1 MAVNKNFVVKNGIEV
16 ATDLLFVTSDQNKV
30 GIGSTLPSSKF
41 DVAGGIAAVDA
52 IFTGITT
59 AVSLT
64 VGTGG
69 TIVTTTGVG
78 SIGIST
84 TLPEYLI
91 DIRSPVSTG
100 QTALYVQGDMRVTGD
115 IAVDDITFDHA
126 ELTSLTVSGMSTLG
140 VTTSTLLDTQTLN
153 VSGMSTLGVTTTT
166 YLDSQRFTSSGISTI
181 GNFLITPLGIGA
193 TVGNNAGIVTY
204 YGDGSQLQNTPG
216 VSIGMVIALGS

>member
-30 GIGSTLPSSKF
+30 GIGSTLPSSKL
-41 DVAGGIAAVDA
+41 DVVGGITAVDA

-140 VTTSTLLDTQTLN
+140 VTT
-153 VSGMSTLGVTTTT
+153 TT

-181 GNFLITPLGIGA
+181 GNFLITPTGTGA

-204 YGDGSQLQNTPG
+204 YGDGSQLTGQSSVTLG
-216 VSIGMVIALGS
+216 LVIALSG

>member
-1 MAVNKNFVVKNGIEV
+1 MWGESEPRRLMAVNKNFVVKNGIEV

-140 VTTSTLLDTQTLN
+140 VTT
-153 VSGMSTLGVTTTT
+153 TT

>member
-140 VTTSTLLDTQTLN
+140 VTT
-153 VSGMSTLGVTTTT
+153 TT

-204 YGDGSQLQNTPG
+204 YGDGSQLQNTSG
-216 VSIGMVIALGS
+216 VSIGLAIALGS

>member
-140 VTTSTLLDTQTLN
+140 VTT
-153 VSGMSTLGVTTTT
+153 TT

>member
-1 MAVNKNFVVKNGIEV
+1 
-16 ATDLLFVTSDQNKV
+16 
-30 GIGSTLPSSKF
+30 
-41 DVAGGIAAVDA
+41 
-52 IFTGITT
+52 
-59 AVSLT
+59 
-64 VGTGG
+64 
-69 TIVTTTGVG
+69 
-78 SIGIST
+78 
-84 TLPEYLI
+84 
-91 DIRSPVSTG
+91 
-100 QTALYVQGDMRVTGD
+100 MRVTGD

-126 ELTSLTVSGMSTLG
+126 ELTSLT
-140 VTTSTLLDTQTLN
+140 

>member
-59 AVSLT
+59 AVSLI

-84 TLPEYLI
+84 TLPEYLV

-126 ELTSLTVSGMSTLG
+126 ELTSLT
-140 VTTSTLLDTQTLN
+140 

>member
-140 VTTSTLLDTQTLN
+140 VTT
-153 VSGMSTLGVTTTT
+153 TT

-204 YGDGSQLQNTPG
+204 YGDGSQLTGQSSVTLG
-216 VSIGMVIALGS
+216 LVIALSG

>member
-140 VTTSTLLDTQTLN
+140 VTT
-153 VSGMSTLGVTTTT
+153 TT

-181 GNFLITPLGIGA
+181 GNFLITPLGTGA